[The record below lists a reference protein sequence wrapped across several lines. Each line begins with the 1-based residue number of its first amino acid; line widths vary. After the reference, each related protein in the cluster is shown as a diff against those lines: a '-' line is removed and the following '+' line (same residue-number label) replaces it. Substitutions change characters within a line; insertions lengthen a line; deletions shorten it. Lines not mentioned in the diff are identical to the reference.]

1 MKKEYALSSLKKVN
15 SVSFSVRVF
24 FLLLIVSV
32 FLTLGLGKYF
42 TDTAENRLIA
52 NIQSL
57 AMSQAKLI
65 ASIDGVVQSVK
76 NRDIPRLK
84 VIADKLN
91 QDSN

>member
-1 MKKEYALSSLKKVN
+1 MKKEYTFSSLKKVN

-57 AMSQAKLI
+57 ARAK
-65 ASIDGVVQSVK
+65 QS
-76 NRDIPRLK
+76 
-84 VIADKLN
+84 
-91 QDSN
+91 